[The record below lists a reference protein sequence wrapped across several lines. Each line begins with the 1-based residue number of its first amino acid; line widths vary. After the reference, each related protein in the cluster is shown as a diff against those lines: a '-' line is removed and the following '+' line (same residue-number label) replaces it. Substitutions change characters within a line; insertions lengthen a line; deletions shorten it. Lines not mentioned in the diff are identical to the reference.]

1 MIFQLTSVLLLSACL
16 NQVTS
21 SEVTDWKME
30 KADLICA
37 AKFNVLKEQF
47 YSMFDDNLKLINP
60 DDELV
65 KKFTR
70 CWMLENGIIDGAGN
84 LNLGIYK
91 IWYTTY
97 GYEYL
102 GKDNVEKYKI
112 EDREISFD
120 KAVVDCQ
127 TQMGVTL
134 NIKDKE
140 PHFYNCIIST
150 ISAL

>member
-1 MIFQLTSVLLLSACL
+1 MANTEPLLSL
-16 NQVTS
+16 HLSDVTS

-30 KADLICA
+30 KADLICT
-37 AKFNVLKEQF
+37 AKLNVTKEQLD
-47 YSMFDDNLKLINP
+47 SMFDNNIKLINP
-60 DDELV
+60 DDESV
-65 KKFTR
+65 KKFMG
-70 CWMLENGIIDGAGN
+70 CWMLEQGIIDGAGN
-84 LNLGIYK
+84 LNLSVYK
-91 IWYTTY
+91 MWYTTY

>member
-1 MIFQLTSVLLLSACL
+1 MFRTFIKSCNLS
-16 NQVTS
+16 QKTIVTS

-30 KADLICA
+30 NADLICT
-37 AKFNVLKEQF
+37 AKFNVTKEQF
-47 YSMFDDNLKLINP
+47 YSMFDDNIKLINP

-65 KKFTR
+65 KKLTG
-70 CWMLENGIIDGAGN
+70 CWMLEHGIIDGAGN
-84 LNLGIYK
+84 LNLGVYK
-91 IWYTTY
+91 MWYTTY
-97 GYEYL
+97 GYVYME
-102 GKDNVEKYKI
+102 KDNVEKYKI
-112 EDREISFD
+112 EDREKSFD

-127 TQMGVTL
+127 TQIGVTL